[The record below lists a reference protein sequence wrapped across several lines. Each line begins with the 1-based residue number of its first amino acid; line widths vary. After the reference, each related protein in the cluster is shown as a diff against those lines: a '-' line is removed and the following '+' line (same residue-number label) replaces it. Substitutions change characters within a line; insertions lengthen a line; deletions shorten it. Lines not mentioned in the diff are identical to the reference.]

1 MVNFFNPN
9 FTPQITKQSRG
20 KVRVKKVN
28 LRIYWY
34 FSRLIFLNLNSTPQV
49 TKEML
54 PVRLV
59 G

>member
-20 KVRVKKVN
+20 KVRVEKVN
-28 LRIYWY
+28 LGIYQY
-34 FSRLIFLNLNSTPQV
+34 SSRLIFLNLNSTPQV
-49 TKEML
+49 TGEML
-54 PVRLV
+54 PIRFL